1 MKRTKF
7 LSLLVLTTLI
17 FQIFPASILPASAL
31 SSATKSFT
39 WCDSGFT
46 LQERNGKQQCVEEK
60 QPSEKKY
67 EINSTVDSLKHF
79 ESHAQF
85 LATIKSDKTIQRKSR
100 DARDPLDAFLHS
112 ATDLQNRR
120 MPGAIR
126 QIKITDAY

>member
-79 ESHAQF
+79 ESHA
-85 LATIKSDKTIQRKSR
+85 
-100 DARDPLDAFLHS
+100 
-112 ATDLQNRR
+112 
-120 MPGAIR
+120 
-126 QIKITDAY
+126 